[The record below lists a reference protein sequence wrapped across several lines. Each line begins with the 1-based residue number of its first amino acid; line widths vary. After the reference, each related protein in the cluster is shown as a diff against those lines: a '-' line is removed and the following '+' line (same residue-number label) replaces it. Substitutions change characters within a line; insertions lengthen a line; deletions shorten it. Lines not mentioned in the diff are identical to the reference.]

1 MRSGIATLIVIGV
14 AGVILGQSAA
24 EEPPASAPAESGRPK
39 LEISSTLL
47 DFGEVWQGE
56 PVAGEFT
63 VRNVGTAPL
72 TLSIKSS
79 CGCAAATVPK
89 SELAP
94 GEQDSFR
101 ITYDTLRRR
110 GKASQQVTL
119 LTNDPDQPTVVIH
132 VRGNVKPLYVT
143 DPPEEGLVF
152 HGLTTDQVATRKLR
166 FESRYDGPL
175 YLKLKEGQD
184 LGPFEVDFQAIEPGR
199 VYELT
204 ATTRPPLKEDVTRIE
219 LILETGL
226 EKSPQLKIPLHMQV
240 RPDVSCRPKVLRATR
255 RSIAPIEQAVALVC
269 RADRPI
275 RVKAVRPTLSAITWQ
290 IQEPR
295 PERAASGWMEQI
307 VRVKLPPGSQFPEG
321 EVAIEIETD
330 SADPRYQRFK
340 IPVQVVETASAT
352 RPAGAPPDLPT
363 ENP

>member
-1 MRSGIATLIVIGV
+1 MRSGIGTLVLIGLARTIV
-14 AGVILGQSAA
+14 GQGAV
-24 EEPPASAPAESGRPK
+24 EEPASSGPTGSGTPK

-56 PVAGEFT
+56 PVAGQFT
-63 VRNVGTAPL
+63 VKNVGTAPL
-72 TLSIKSS
+72 TLNVKST
-79 CGCAAATVPK
+79 CGCAPATLPK

-94 GEQDSFR
+94 GEQDTLT
-101 ITYDTLRRR
+101 ITYDTLRRK
-110 GKASQQVTL
+110 GKASQQITL
-119 LTNDPDQPTVVIH
+119 STNDPDQPTVVIH
-132 VRGNVKPLYVT
+132 VRGSVKPLYVT

-152 HGLTTDQVATRKLR
+152 HGLTTDQVVTRKLR

-184 LGPFEVDFQAIEPGR
+184 LGPFEVDFQAIEAGR

-204 ATTRPPLKEDVTRIE
+204 ATTHPPLKEDVTRIE

-226 EKSPQLKIPLHMQV
+226 ERSPQLKIPLHMQV

-255 RSIAPIEQAVALVC
+255 RSIAPIEQALSLVY

-275 RVKAVRPTLSAITWQ
+275 RIKAVRPTLAAITWQ
-290 IQEPR
+290 VQEPR
-295 PERAASGWMEQI
+295 PERTGSAWMEQI

-321 EVAIEIETD
+321 EVVIEIETD
-330 SADPRYQRFK
+330 STDPRYQRFK
-340 IPVQVVETASAT
+340 IPVQVVEAASAT
-352 RPAGAPPDLPT
+352 RPAGARPDLPA